1 MSKQKAVISNGVNRR
16 EFLNIVA
23 GGAAASAIS
32 FAGCNSQAAERK
44 KTSKQPNIIFIMA
57 DDMGYADLGCYGQ
70 KHIKTPNINRLAVEG
85 TRFTQCYTGST
96 VCAPSRSVLMTGQHT
111 GHTRVRGNSGKV
123 GGVGPQKRVP
133 LKPEDVTVAEVV
145 KQAGYVTG
153 ITGKWGLGEPQ
164 TTGVP
169 NRQGFDEWLGYLNQ
183 RNAHSY
189 YPPYLW
195 HNEEKQILEKNA
207 NGQRK
212 QYSHDL
218 FTDFALNFIRR
229 HKNRP
234 FFLYLPYT
242 VPHAKYEIPSTDP
255 YTDKSWPDDAK
266 VHAAMITRMDAD
278 VGRIMSLLKDLAI
291 DSKTLVF
298 FCSDNGAANRWEG
311 IFDSSGALRG
321 RKRDMYEGGIRTP
334 MIVRWPGRVPAG
346 ETSDAVWY
354 FADVLPTLAEL
365 LGVKP
370 PDNIDGIS
378 VLPAIL
384 GKKQR
389 TDDRFLYWEFY
400 GNGFQQAVRWRSY
413 KAVRTSPGKALELY
427 DVSKDISEQ
436 HNIAA
441 ENPDIIARI
450 EAYLKTARTD
460 SPNWPVQVKKK

>member
-44 KTSKQPNIIFIMA
+44 KSSKQPNIIFIMA

-70 KHIKTPNINRLAVEG
+70 KHIKTLNIDRLAVEG

-133 LKPEDVTVAEVV
+133 LKLEDVTVAEVV

-229 HKNRP
+229 HKNSS

-298 FCSDNGAANRWEG
+298 FCSDNGAARRWEG

-400 GNGFQQAVRWRSY
+400 ENGFQQAARWRSY

-441 ENPDIIARI
+441 ENPDIIAGI
-450 EAYLKTARTD
+450 EVYLKTARTD
-460 SPNWPVQVKKK
+460 SPNWPVQAKK

>member
-1 MSKQKAVISNGVNRR
+1 MANLNRR

-133 LKPEDVTVAEVV
+133 LKPKDVTVAEVV

-169 NRQGFDEWLGYLNQ
+169 NRQGFDKWLGYLNQ

-195 HNEEKQILEKNA
+195 HNEEKQILEKNT

-278 VGRIMSLLKDLAI
+278 VGRIMMLLKDLAI

-400 GNGFQQAVRWRSY
+400 ENGFQQAVRWHSY

>member
-1 MSKQKAVISNGVNRR
+1 MANLNRR

-169 NRQGFDEWLGYLNQ
+169 NRQGFDKWLGYLNQ

-195 HNEEKQILEKNA
+195 HNEEKQILEKNT

-234 FFLYLPYT
+234 FFLYLNPGLTTRKYT
-242 VPHAKYEIPSTDP
+242 
-255 YTDKSWPDDAK
+255 
-266 VHAAMITRMDAD
+266 R
-278 VGRIMSLLKDLAI
+278 R
-291 DSKTLVF
+291 
-298 FCSDNGAANRWEG
+298 
-311 IFDSSGALRG
+311 
-321 RKRDMYEGGIRTP
+321 
-334 MIVRWPGRVPAG
+334 
-346 ETSDAVWY
+346 
-354 FADVLPTLAEL
+354 
-365 LGVKP
+365 
-370 PDNIDGIS
+370 
-378 VLPAIL
+378 
-384 GKKQR
+384 
-389 TDDRFLYWEFY
+389 
-400 GNGFQQAVRWRSY
+400 
-413 KAVRTSPGKALELY
+413 
-427 DVSKDISEQ
+427 
-436 HNIAA
+436 
-441 ENPDIIARI
+441 
-450 EAYLKTARTD
+450 
-460 SPNWPVQVKKK
+460 